1 MNWVTIIWSMTA
13 AASLTLAGV
22 HGFAWLRKRRQ
33 MASLMFCIMA
43 VATAG
48 MAGCELW
55 TMQQRDMESYAHAL
69 QWYNLMRWIVT
80 LALVGFI
87 HFYLASGRPWLEWTV
102 CGLRTL
108 SLLVNFLFSPM
119 VYYTSIEELVRIRFL
134 GTEVTVVEGIPSPLS
149 IIGQLSLLVLA
160 AYLVDATWRSAQRGN
175 RPGAIRVGLSAV
187 FFVLAL
193 SIQMMFAL
201 WGFIDMPIV
210 ASLFFAG
217 ILVVMGIELS
227 EDMLRSAKLAEDL
240 KIRERELLGERKL
253 TDAIFESAPGMLYL
267 QSADGRM
274 VRWNSQHERVTGY
287 SNTETSQ
294 MRAEDFCVEAEK
306 EILKE
311 ARTIA
316 LAQGGHDVEFDLARR
331 DGRTS
336 RHFFRIVPV
345 EVAGEPHLVGIGIDV
360 SSQRAL
366 AAETERQREQM
377 AHIARVASVSEL
389 SSSLA
394 HEINQ
399 PLAIILSN
407 AQAAQR
413 LMAHE
418 TPDLNELREI
428 LEDIVSADIRAAD
441 VIKRL
446 RSILRQGK
454 PALETVSP
462 HSLFDQALSMAQPE
476 LKSASVQVSRRH
488 SKKLPLIQADRI
500 PIEQVL
506 LNLIKNACEAMED
519 NGSREKTLSLTCVN
533 EGGWLRFSVR
543 DNGHGLG
550 EDGDK
555 IFEAFHTTKPK
566 GLGLGL
572 TICQTIIRAHGGNL
586 WSEKNKIHGATFHF
600 QLPIVPENL

>member
-1 MNWVTIIWSMTA
+1 MTA

-22 HGFAWLRKRRQ
+22 HGSLWLRQRSQ

-43 VATAG
+43 TATAG

-55 TMQQRDMESYAHAL
+55 AMNITDMESYSHAL
-69 QWYNLMRWIVT
+69 QWYNLMRWLVT

-87 HFYLASGRPWLEWTV
+87 HFYLGSGRPWLEWTI

-108 SLLVNFLFSPM
+108 SLLVNFIFSPL
-119 VYYTSIEELVRIRFL
+119 VYYTSIEELVRIRFM
-134 GTEVTVVEGIPSPLS
+134 GSEVTVVEGIPNPLS
-149 IIGQLSLLVLA
+149 IIGQVSLLVLA
-160 AYLVDATWRSAQRGN
+160 AYLVDATWRSSYRNN
-175 RPGAIRVGLSAV
+175 RPGAVRVGLSAV
-187 FFVLAL
+187 FFVIAL
-193 SIQMMFAL
+193 SLQMMFAL

-217 ILVVMGIELS
+217 IIVVMGLELS
-227 EDMLRSAKLAEDL
+227 QDMLRAAKLAEDL
-240 KIRERELLGERKL
+240 KTREIELRMERKL
-253 TDAIFESAPGMLYL
+253 MDAMFESAPGMLYL
-267 QSADGRM
+267 QSGEGQM

-287 SNTETSQ
+287 SNSETAQ
-294 MRAEDFCVEAEK
+294 MNAQDFCSEAER
-306 EILKE
+306 ETLNQ
-311 ARTIA
+311 ARESA
-316 LAQGGHDVEFDLARR
+316 FANGGNEVEFDLARK
-331 DGRTS
+331 DGTTV
-336 RHFFRIVPV
+336 RHFFRMVPV

-366 AAETERQREQM
+366 AAETERQRERM

-418 TPDLNELREI
+418 KPDLLELREI

-454 PALETVSP
+454 PVLETVSP
-462 HSLFDQALSMAQPE
+462 HALFDQALRMAQPD
-476 LKSASVQVSRRH
+476 LKSAAIEVLRRH
-488 SKKLPLIQADRI
+488 SKKLPMIQADKI

-519 NGSREKTLSLTCVN
+519 NGSRARSLSLICVN
-533 EGGWLRFSVR
+533 EGSWLRFSIK
-543 DNGHGLG
+543 DNGHGLQG
-550 EDGDK
+550 NEQK
-555 IFEAFHTTKPK
+555 IFEAFHTTKPN

-572 TICQTIIRAHGGNL
+572 TICQTIINAHGGKL
-586 WSEKNKIHGATFHF
+586 WAESNKSQGATFHF
-600 QLPIVPENL
+600 QLPLLPENL

>member
-22 HGFAWLRKRRQ
+22 HGSLWLRQRSQ

-43 VATAG
+43 TATAG

-55 TMQQRDMESYAHAL
+55 AMNITDMESYSHAL
-69 QWYNLMRWIVT
+69 QWYNLMRWLVT

-87 HFYLASGRPWLEWTV
+87 HFYLGSGRPWLEWTV

-108 SLLVNFLFSPM
+108 SLLVNFIFSPL
-119 VYYTSIEELVRIRFL
+119 VYYTSIEELVRIRFM
-134 GTEVTVVEGIPSPLS
+134 GSEVTVVEGIPNPLS
-149 IIGQLSLLVLA
+149 IIGQVSLLVLA
-160 AYLVDATWRSAQRGN
+160 AYLVDATWRSSYRNN
-175 RPGAIRVGLSAV
+175 RPGAVRVGLSAV
-187 FFVLAL
+187 FFVIAL
-193 SIQMMFAL
+193 SLQMMFAL

-217 ILVVMGIELS
+217 IIVVMGLELS
-227 EDMLRSAKLAEDL
+227 QDMLRAAKLAEDL
-240 KIRERELLGERKL
+240 KTREIELRMERKL
-253 TDAIFESAPGMLYL
+253 MDAMFESAPGMLYL
-267 QSADGRM
+267 QSGEGQM

-287 SNTETSQ
+287 SNSETAQ
-294 MRAEDFCVEAEK
+294 MNAQDFCTEAEK
-306 EILKE
+306 DVLNQ
-311 ARTIA
+311 ARESA
-316 LAQGGHDVEFDLARR
+316 FANGGNEVEFDLARK
-331 DGRTS
+331 DGTTA
-336 RHFFRIVPV
+336 RHFFRMVPV

-366 AAETERQREQM
+366 AAETERQRERM

-418 TPDLNELREI
+418 KPDLLELREI

-454 PALETVSP
+454 PVLETVSP
-462 HSLFDQALSMAQPE
+462 HSLFDQALRMAQPD
-476 LKSASVQVSRRH
+476 LKSAAIEVLRRH
-488 SKKLPLIQADRI
+488 SKKLPLIQADKI

-519 NGSREKTLSLTCVN
+519 NGSRARSLSLICVN
-533 EGGWLRFSVR
+533 EGSWLRFSIK
-543 DNGHGLG
+543 DTGHGLQG
-550 EDGDK
+550 NEQK
-555 IFEAFHTTKPK
+555 IFEAFHTTKPN

-572 TICQTIIRAHGGNL
+572 TICQTIINAHGGKL
-586 WSEKNKIHGATFHF
+586 WAESNKSHGATFHF

>member
-1 MNWVTIIWSMTA
+1 VNWVTIIWSMTA

-22 HGFAWLRKRRQ
+22 HGSLWLRQRSQ

-43 VATAG
+43 TATAG

-55 TMQQRDMESYAHAL
+55 AMNLTDMESYAHAL
-69 QWYNLMRWIVT
+69 QWYNLMRWLVT

-87 HFYLASGRPWLEWTV
+87 HFYLGSGRPWLEWTV

-108 SLLVNFLFSPM
+108 SLLVNFVFSPL
-119 VYYTSIEELVRIRFL
+119 VYYTSIEELVRIRFM
-134 GTEVTVVEGIPSPLS
+134 GSEVTVVEGIPNPLS
-149 IIGQLSLLVLA
+149 IIGQVSLLVLA
-160 AYLVDATWRSAQRGN
+160 AYLVDATWRSSYRNN
-175 RPGAIRVGLSAV
+175 RPGAVRVGLSAV
-187 FFVLAL
+187 FFVIAL
-193 SIQMMFAL
+193 SLQMMFAL

-217 ILVVMGIELS
+217 IIVVMGLELS
-227 EDMLRSAKLAEDL
+227 QDMLRAAKLAEDL
-240 KIRERELLGERKL
+240 KTREIELRMERKL
-253 TDAIFESAPGMLYL
+253 MDAMFESAPGMLYL
-267 QSADGRM
+267 QSGEGQM

-287 SNTETSQ
+287 SNSETAQ
-294 MRAEDFCVEAEK
+294 MNAEDFCK
-306 EILKE
+306 ESERDVLNQ
-311 ARTIA
+311 ARESA
-316 LAQGGHDVEFDLARR
+316 FANGGNEVEFDLARK
-331 DGRTS
+331 DGTTA
-336 RHFFRIVPV
+336 RHFFRMVPV

-366 AAETERQREQM
+366 AAETERQRERM

-418 TPDLNELREI
+418 KPDLLELREI

-454 PALETVSP
+454 PVLETVSP
-462 HSLFDQALSMAQPE
+462 HALFDQALRMAQPD
-476 LKSASVQVSRRH
+476 LKSAAIEVLRRH
-488 SKKLPLIQADRI
+488 SKKLPMIQADKI

-519 NGSREKTLSLTCVN
+519 NGSRARSLSLICVN
-533 EGGWLRFSVR
+533 EGSWLRFSIK
-543 DNGHGLG
+543 DNGHGLQG
-550 EDGDK
+550 NEQK
-555 IFEAFHTTKPK
+555 IFEAFHTTKPN

-572 TICQTIIRAHGGNL
+572 TICQTIINAHGGKL
-586 WSEKNKIHGATFHF
+586 WAESNKSHGATFHF
-600 QLPIVPENL
+600 QLPLVPENL

>member
-1 MNWVTIIWSMTA
+1 MTA

-22 HGFAWLRKRRQ
+22 HGSLWLRQRSQ

-43 VATAG
+43 TATAG

-55 TMQQRDMESYAHAL
+55 AMNLTDMESYAHAL
-69 QWYNLMRWIVT
+69 QWYNLMRWLVT

-87 HFYLASGRPWLEWTV
+87 HFYLGSGRPWLEWTV

-108 SLLVNFLFSPM
+108 SLLVNFAFSPL
-119 VYYTSIEELVRIRFL
+119 VYYTSIEELVRIRFM
-134 GTEVTVVEGIPSPLS
+134 GSEVTVVEGIPNPLS
-149 IIGQLSLLVLA
+149 IIGQVSLLVLA
-160 AYLVDATWRSAQRGN
+160 AYLVDATWRSSYRN
-175 RPGAIRVGLSAV
+175 HRPGAVRVGLSAV
-187 FFVLAL
+187 FFIIAL
-193 SIQMMFAL
+193 SLQMMFAL

-217 ILVVMGIELS
+217 IIVVMGLELS
-227 EDMLRSAKLAEDL
+227 QDMLRAAKLAEDL
-240 KIRERELLGERKL
+240 KTREIELRMERELM
-253 TDAIFESAPGMLYL
+253 DAMFESAPGMLYL
-267 QSADGRM
+267 QSSKGQM

-287 SNTETSQ
+287 SNSETAQ
-294 MRAEDFCVEAEK
+294 MNAQDFCTEPERDV
-306 EILKE
+306 LNQ
-311 ARTIA
+311 ARERA
-316 LAQGGHDVEFDLARR
+316 FANGGNEVEFDLARK
-331 DGRTS
+331 DGTTA
-336 RHFFRIVPV
+336 RHFFRMVPV
-345 EVAGEPHLVGIGIDV
+345 EVAGDPHLVGIGIDV

-366 AAETERQREQM
+366 AAETERQRERM

-418 TPDLNELREI
+418 KPDLLELREI

-454 PALETVSP
+454 PVLETVSP
-462 HSLFDQALSMAQPE
+462 HSLFDQALRMAQPD
-476 LKSASVQVSRRH
+476 LKSAAIEVLRRH
-488 SKKLPLIQADRI
+488 SKKLPLIQADKI

-519 NGSREKTLSLTCVN
+519 NGSRARSLSLICVN
-533 EGGWLRFSVR
+533 EGSWLRFSIK
-543 DNGHGLG
+543 DNGHGLQG
-550 EDGDK
+550 SEQK
-555 IFEAFHTTKPK
+555 IFEAFHTTKPN

-572 TICQTIIRAHGGNL
+572 TICQTIINAHGGKL
-586 WSEKNKIHGATFHF
+586 WAESNKIHGATFHF